1 MEIKNENIIPIMI
14 DYEFITDIVRWRV
27 KREAEGSD
35 LYDKRTRIQDG
46 FFEHLPATCPKGRAQ
61 RAH

>member
-35 LYDKRTRIQDG
+35 TL
-46 FFEHLPATCPKGRAQ
+46 
-61 RAH
+61 